1 MKLLHLFCNLLF
13 LINISQFKLLYNNNT
28 SFQEHS
34 VNNKNIKRK
43 LNSIYAINNLVNI
56 ESLNDIVSYISSI
69 KNNNGDIYIT
79 TNIDN
84 STSVNRLVYI
94 IKSDY
99 TQESKVL
106 AINTDYN
113 NKYPLMTYLTIS
125 SKEYLTSF
133 SHEGQ
138 VIELISYDDGKIYP
152 CSIYKGMNRNA
163 LIQKNTFT
171 CLKYYD
177 YRKYIL
183 NAFIEKKNSNFLIQ
197 KIYIPRSNITY
208 YGFECTQKNVGEA
221 KLNSTV
227 TCFEVENYIE
237 CLYTNSDLLYSIV
250 VFDIDSLDN
259 VYNETLDTE
268 IVKVEEELFSKCIHI
283 KSNVGAFIYFIDENQ
298 FPRLYF
304 KNLEINNNSYQLKD
318 YIDNISVININS
330 KGSFSLKCNYLYND
344 IIKSNEN
351 NIFYIN
357 TEYDGTQIYVIIIK
371 LLNNDKNVLL
381 NYYEIKL
388 NDNFKIAIYKDITVF
403 SLNGL
408 LGIGMTH
415 YNYNL
420 DINKTYS
427 SFFIFGNITINDDI
441 SINIPNNTNIFNEE
455 NNYEIKISEIVEK
468 IEISNNAFGYIF
480 AGIKIPLLDEDNL
493 GFYIYSNSNDK
504 KIKQNE
510 IILINDTI
518 IFKMNSTLGVKL
530 GQYSIEYQ
538 IIIKEPEF
546 EDFISYP
553 NLIEYYPKNDSIDN
567 EVLYKTFF
575 EPDTFSGRISYIN
588 FKVDKCYIKCNDCN
602 YYGDELN
609 HHCDNC
615 PFNYI
620 FSLSIINGNNC
631 LEECPEN
638 YIYNNYKC
646 IKGEEN
652 NEDNIEEE
660 NNEDYIEEEENNEDN
675 NEEENNE
682 DNNEEENNEDNIEE
696 ENNEDNN
703 EEENNEDN
711 IEEEKKE
718 DNNEE
723 ENNEDNNEEENNEG
737 NIEEE
742 KYEDNFEEKKNYENN
757 KEESITEKE
766 ENKYMNEEE
775 KRNNIEE
782 EKEKNK
788 DVVIKNDCKKY
799 FYIDE
804 NLKINCI
811 DGDICI
817 DDYPHIDRNINNMC
831 TNCIVKYNNKC
842 YIDCPINT
850 CIKQDLNLDT
860 CIDIDNNTKVIN
872 QICFENFDNL
882 THNLKEMSDNNII
895 IQNIPNLTVYVYNIK
910 KDINY
915 FKENQLT
922 YIHFK
927 DIMDILIKEYNL
939 DKNANIYALM
949 VDSPSKYS
957 NSTINDYGFV
967 LLLENGTELDLSKIK
982 KELKVNVSIPIINL
996 DLANYNYAT
1005 LFSEQGYDIYDQ
1017 NSEFY
1022 HDICTPGYLND
1033 NDLTLQDRQKEIFP
1047 NNMTIGK
1054 SNCEYQLTDLNKKRF
1069 IYSCNISEINENN
1082 TNNNAVNF
1090 FEDEDENENFFDI
1103 ILDMLNYKI
1112 LNCSSLFFD
1121 LDNFR
1126 HNKAVI
1132 ICTLSIFVTTLLMII
1147 FFCSRLSK
1155 IRIEKFN
1162 HIPDKQKLKKL
1173 LIEKRKKSL
1182 FIKKH
1187 RIMNPSRKR
1196 SKTIKHKKGKK
1207 IDEMKIVKTHIS
1219 LGDCNITYKK
1229 SKKFRREIS
1238 IDNLIPKIT
1247 VKKGF
1252 CNINI
1257 SEKKTKNIKE
1267 KYLDEYDDLPFK
1279 IAIIIDKRSTFYI
1292 FKIKIVEKIKIID
1305 ICVNK
1310 KIKEIALSIYFLYL
1324 IIDLTMNALLYS
1336 DQIVS
1341 HKSHNNGQ
1349 LDTILALSLSALAN
1363 IFASIIEYYLEKL
1376 VEFENKIDQIDEIK
1390 REHVYLR
1397 VLKIVIREMKI
1408 RVVIFF
1414 FCEIIVIFLCT
1425 YYLFIFFTIYHQSQM
1440 SLLKSYLFSLLE
1452 SWLINFLVA
1461 FFIVIFRKLG
1471 IYFRNKYIYNTSKYL
1486 DKNF

>member
-283 KSNVGAFIYFIDENQ
+283 KSNVGAFIYFIDETQ

-480 AGIKIPLLDEDNL
+480 AGIKIPSLDEDNL
-493 GFYIYSNSNDK
+493 GFYIYSNSNNK

-518 IFKMNSTLGVKL
+518 TFKMNSTLGVKL

-546 EDFISYP
+546 EDYISYP
-553 NLIEYYPKNDSIDN
+553 NLIEYYPKNDSINN
-567 EVLYKTFF
+567 ETLYKTFF
-575 EPDTFSGRISYIN
+575 QPDTFSGRVSYIN
-588 FKVDKCYIKCNDCN
+588 FMVDECYISCQSCT
-602 YYGDELN
+602 YYGDALN
-609 HHCDNC
+609 HHCDDCSSNY
-615 PFNYI
+615 PFSYN
-620 FSLSIINGNNC
+620 IINGHNC
-631 LEECPEN
+631 VGNCPAN
-638 YIYNNYKC
+638 YIIQEYKC
-646 IKGEEN
+646 IKEEEKNEDITEEN
-652 NEDNIEEE
+652 F
-660 NNEDYIEEEENNEDN
+660 EEENNEDN
-675 NEEENNE
+675 VEEEKGE
-682 DNNEEENNEDNIEE
+682 NNEEESNK
-696 ENNEDNN
+696 ENV
-703 EEENNEDN
+703 
-711 IEEEKKE
+711 EEEKKE
-718 DNNEE
+718 NNEE
-723 ENNEDNNEEENNEG
+723 KDR
-737 NIEEE
+737 NI
-742 KYEDNFEEKKNYENN
+742 
-757 KEESITEKE
+757 
-766 ENKYMNEEE
+766 
-775 KRNNIEE
+775 IEE
-782 EKEKNK
+782 EKEKDK
-788 DVVIKNDCKKY
+788 VIYIENNCKKY

-817 DDYPHIDRNINNMC
+817 DDYPHIDRNINNLC

-872 QICFENFDNL
+872 QICFENFVNL
-882 THNLKEMSDNNII
+882 TNNLKEMSDNNII

-910 KDINY
+910 KD
-915 FKENQLT
+915 T
-922 YIHFK
+922 
-927 DIMDILIKEYNL
+927 IL
-939 DKNANIYALM
+939 
-949 VDSPSKYS
+949 
-957 NSTINDYGFV
+957 
-967 LLLENGTELDLSKIK
+967 
-982 KELKVNVSIPIINL
+982 
-996 DLANYNYAT
+996 
-1005 LFSEQGYDIYDQ
+1005 
-1017 NSEFY
+1017 
-1022 HDICTPGYLND
+1022 
-1033 NDLTLQDRQKEIFP
+1033 
-1047 NNMTIGK
+1047 
-1054 SNCEYQLTDLNKKRF
+1054 
-1069 IYSCNISEINENN
+1069 
-1082 TNNNAVNF
+1082 
-1090 FEDEDENENFFDI
+1090 
-1103 ILDMLNYKI
+1103 
-1112 LNCSSLFFD
+1112 LFF
-1121 LDNFR
+1121 FR
-1126 HNKAVI
+1126 
-1132 ICTLSIFVTTLLMII
+1132 
-1147 FFCSRLSK
+1147 
-1155 IRIEKFN
+1155 
-1162 HIPDKQKLKKL
+1162 
-1173 LIEKRKKSL
+1173 
-1182 FIKKH
+1182 
-1187 RIMNPSRKR
+1187 
-1196 SKTIKHKKGKK
+1196 
-1207 IDEMKIVKTHIS
+1207 
-1219 LGDCNITYKK
+1219 TY
-1229 SKKFRREIS
+1229 F
-1238 IDNLIPKIT
+1238 P
-1247 VKKGF
+1247 
-1252 CNINI
+1252 
-1257 SEKKTKNIKE
+1257 
-1267 KYLDEYDDLPFK
+1267 
-1279 IAIIIDKRSTFYI
+1279 
-1292 FKIKIVEKIKIID
+1292 
-1305 ICVNK
+1305 
-1310 KIKEIALSIYFLYL
+1310 
-1324 IIDLTMNALLYS
+1324 
-1336 DQIVS
+1336 
-1341 HKSHNNGQ
+1341 H
-1349 LDTILALSLSALAN
+1349 
-1363 IFASIIEYYLEKL
+1363 
-1376 VEFENKIDQIDEIK
+1376 
-1390 REHVYLR
+1390 
-1397 VLKIVIREMKI
+1397 
-1408 RVVIFF
+1408 
-1414 FCEIIVIFLCT
+1414 
-1425 YYLFIFFTIYHQSQM
+1425 
-1440 SLLKSYLFSLLE
+1440 
-1452 SWLINFLVA
+1452 
-1461 FFIVIFRKLG
+1461 
-1471 IYFRNKYIYNTSKYL
+1471 
-1486 DKNF
+1486 